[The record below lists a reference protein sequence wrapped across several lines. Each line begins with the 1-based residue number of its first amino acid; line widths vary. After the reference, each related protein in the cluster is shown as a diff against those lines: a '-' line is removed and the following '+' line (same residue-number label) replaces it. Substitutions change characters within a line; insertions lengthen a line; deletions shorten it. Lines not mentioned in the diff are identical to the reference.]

1 MFRRPSRHFA
11 TRCAALALLL
21 AAMLTAGCAGMLPR
35 ADNEARSPFDSY
47 AAAASAFDRILGHET
62 TVAQM
67 RALGFDPAASANV
80 TVIPYPQLTARL
92 SPDPGVPFEALDPGL
107 RECLLARQACQAY
120 EFRFGREAS
129 RREGNFLLDFLNFRR
144 TARVTS
150 WHFNGLVA
158 VRDEVVLFRSYGG
171 EPHGD
176 RVERQVN
183 PLGPLQPAGEAA
195 GQLLR
200 R

>member
-1 MFRRPSRHFA
+1 MGRRSSRHRT
-11 TRCAALALLL
+11 TRVGALVALL
-21 AAMLTAGCAGMLPR
+21 AAGLASGCAGMLPR

-47 AAAASAFDRILGHET
+47 DAAAAAFERIVGHTT
-62 TVAQM
+62 TVAEM

-92 SPDPGVPFEALDPGL
+92 SPDPGVPFEALDPGI
-107 RECLLARQACQAY
+107 RECLLARQACRTY
-120 EFRFGREAS
+120 EFRFGHEAS
-129 RREGNFLLDFLNFRR
+129 RREGNFVLDFLNFRR
-144 TARVTS
+144 IARVTS
-150 WHFNGLVA
+150 WHFEGLVA

-171 EPHGD
+171 EPRGD